1 MSRVEI
7 CSLAYEGKF
16 NELTEKI
23 ELKPNLATKL
33 DENERMPL
41 HWAASGGHS
50 DIVKHLL
57 DLGVPTDNKDDAQW
71 TPLMIAASAGRDT
84 IVYMLI
90 SIGADVNSKNE
101 GGQTPLHYAAS
112 RNRYE
117 VMHCSHHGLT
127 SLLPNQQLIGREIAE
142 LLLQSGAYV
151 DVQDKTSAAT
161 PLHRAASQ
169 GHSKIVKLLLNH
181 NASCNIQDAEGNTAL
196 HMACEEDRAE
206 IAVTLVENGASLYI
220 ENKMNMP
227 PVELAN
233 KRLARQLI
241 RLSDS

>member
-117 VMHCSHHGLT
+117 
-127 SLLPNQQLIGREIAE
+127 IAE

-169 GHSKIVKLLLNH
+169 GHSKIVKLLLKH

-196 HMACEEDRAE
+196 YVSC
-206 IAVTLVENGASLYI
+206 LYWPPFSLLS
-220 ENKMNMP
+220 
-227 PVELAN
+227 LAN
-233 KRLARQLI
+233 GRLLEAHICHTFINVVLNQR
-241 RLSDS
+241 

>member
-16 NELTEKI
+16 NELKEKI
-23 ELKPNLATKL
+23 ELKPSLATKV

-41 HWAASGGHS
+41 HWAASGGHA
-50 DIVKHLL
+50 DVVKHLL

-71 TPLMIAASAGRDT
+71 TPLMIAASAGRDA
-84 IVYMLI
+84 IVSMLI
-90 SIGADVNSKNE
+90 SLGADVNTTND

-117 VMHCSHHGLT
+117 
-127 SLLPNQQLIGREIAE
+127 IAE
-142 LLLQSGAYV
+142 LLLQNGAHI
-151 DVQDKTSAAT
+151 DAQDKTSAAT
-161 PLHRAASQ
+161 PLHRAASR
-169 GHSKIVKLLLNH
+169 GHSKIVKLLLKH
-181 NASCNIQDAEGNTAL
+181 NANCDIQDAEGNTAL

-206 IAVTLVENGASLYI
+206 IAVTLVENGATLSI
-220 ENKMNMP
+220 ENKMKMP

-233 KRLARQLI
+233 KGLARQLI
-241 RLSDS
+241 RLNDS